1 MVVILAVVL
10 LAVGNWVVVY
20 LRQSLEK
27 TVHEQMVVETP
38 EYQNR
43 INKQID
49 KDFQTLHTLAS
60 VFSLDHIF
68 DSDNLSGWIADA
80 NGEYN
85 AFITMTYCTPDGV
98 GGSNTNGSTET
109 PTILLT
115 DCNEYVQD
123 AVSRSFLGES
133 CISYFFESGLSDGK
147 VYVYTVPV
155 LENGQV
161 VGVLAASAQLEIFE
175 DIVNGHAVMGGSGY
189 LHIINTQGDFLVRSI
204 HSIVPDV
211 GQSSIFDGPY
221 IAKQEQDDILQVLA
235 SGESTFSEFTFEGKQ
250 YHFYLCPVG
259 INNRYMMCVNT
270 MWGTAEYLQQIL
282 YVAGGAFVLVLLLA
296 IALLLF
302 GYSMMRKSNRE
313 LLHLAYFDPVTGAEN
328 LT

>member
-1 MVVILAVVL
+1 M
-10 LAVGNWVVVY
+10 
-20 LRQSLEK
+20 
-27 TVHEQMVVETP
+27 
-38 EYQNR
+38 
-43 INKQID
+43 
-49 KDFQTLHTLAS
+49 
-60 VFSLDHIF
+60 
-68 DSDNLSGWIADA
+68 
-80 NGEYN
+80 
-85 AFITMTYCTPDGV
+85 
-98 GGSNTNGSTET
+98 
-109 PTILLT
+109 
-115 DCNEYVQD
+115 
-123 AVSRSFLGES
+123 
-133 CISYFFESGLSDGK
+133 SDGK

-221 IAKQEQDDILQVLA
+221 IAKQKQDDILQVLA

-259 INNRYMMCVNT
+259 INNWYMMCVNT

-282 YVAGGAFVLVLLLA
+282 YVAGGAFVLVLL
-296 IALLLF
+296 
-302 GYSMMRKSNRE
+302 
-313 LLHLAYFDPVTGAEN
+313 
-328 LT
+328 